1 MMLFIEAISISLFL
15 REYVGFCSIT
25 RSKVS
30 PMMATSMLRNVICEM
45 NVVETNIAQS
55 NAVYACA

>member
-15 REYVGFCSIT
+15 REYVGFCSMT

-30 PMMATSMLRNVICEM
+30 PMIAMSMFRKVICEM
-45 NVVETNIAQS
+45 NVVKMNRTQS
-55 NAVYACA
+55 NPIYVCA